1 MTAAA
6 NDCESQLLDVLGRIV
21 RRLTRLSGG
30 LDEGPAL
37 TATQRVALIETFEAA
52 EPIRLHDLAVRLGV
66 TAPTAS
72 RAVDGL
78 VEHGVLERRPD
89 PDDRRAVRISLTTE
103 GRSLVEERKSRVL
116 AAFLPAAATMS
127 SVDQERLIE
136 LLTELDGALTALQ

>member
-1 MTAAA
+1 MAAA

-37 TATQRVALIETFEAA
+37 TATQRVALIETLEAA
-52 EPIRLHDLAVRLGV
+52 EPIRLHDLAERLGV

-78 VEHGVLERRPD
+78 VEHRVLERRPD
-89 PDDRRAVRISLTTE
+89 PDDRRAVRISLTSE

-116 AAFLPAAATMS
+116 AAFLPAAAAMAPT
-127 SVDQERLIE
+127 DQERLIE
-136 LLTELDGALTALQ
+136 LLAELDRALTALQ

>member
-1 MTAAA
+1 MAAA

-37 TATQRVALIETFEAA
+37 TATQRVALIETLEAA
-52 EPIRLHDLAVRLGV
+52 EPIRLHDLAERLGV

-89 PDDRRAVRISLTTE
+89 PDDRRAVRISLTSE

-116 AAFLPAAATMS
+116 AAFLPAAAAMAPT
-127 SVDQERLIE
+127 DQERLIE
-136 LLTELDGALTALQ
+136 LLAELDRALTALQ

>member
-1 MTAAA
+1 MAAA

-37 TATQRVALIETFEAA
+37 TATQRVALIETLEAA
-52 EPIRLHDLAVRLGV
+52 EPIRLHDLAERLGV

-89 PDDRRAVRISLTTE
+89 PDDRRAVRISLTGE

-116 AAFLPAAATMS
+116 AAFLPAAAAMAPT
-127 SVDQERLIE
+127 DQERLIE
-136 LLTELDGALTALQ
+136 LLAELDRALTALQ

>member
-1 MTAAA
+1 MAAA

-37 TATQRVALIETFEAA
+37 TATQRVALIETLEAA
-52 EPIRLHDLAVRLGV
+52 EPIRLHDLAERLGV

-89 PDDRRAVRISLTTE
+89 PDDRRAVRISLTSE

-116 AAFLPAAATMS
+116 AAFLPAAAAMAPA
-127 SVDQERLIE
+127 DQERLIE
-136 LLTELDGALTALQ
+136 LLAELDRALTALQ